1 MISLTELLPINERN
15 KVFLRVPN
23 DIKKIYKLFK
33 KNKKQLYIVGGAVR
47 DAILGKSPKDFD
59 MATDATP
66 DEVLKI
72 AKQGRFKTYEVGKSF
87 GVVVVGGHEIATF
100 RKDIGKGRRP
110 KAVDFTDIQ
119 GDIKRRDLTVNA
131 LFYDIGR
138 EEIVDLVGGLED
150 LKKKLVRT
158 VGQAELRFDEDP
170 LRKLRALRFNAALGG
185 KIHADTFI
193 ALKKNPSLQGVSSER
208 IREEFVKSIIK
219 AKSPKKYM
227 ELSDELGFTKQI
239 FPGLKVSKPYVNE
252 NDYILF
258 LAWILRKNDVSS
270 LGKKLNSLKYS
281 AKEWTNISFLNSLQ
295 NFKPENVYMVKKF
308 QEKTSLTDRQI
319 ILFGKYIGKDLK
331 KLVKFKLSVRG
342 NEVPTDIKGP
352 EIGKVIKQMEKEKFL
367 SESFLHRPR
376 IKKALNI
383 LVKKKVLPK
392 NYALNINKLQ
402 SFLHNNPVV
411 MTQLLKILGENIN
424 EIAVRKTPKKF
435 KDIFNALPSDLR
447 KRVYNLKNYDQRRDK
462 HPEGNVL
469 KHTIAVTN
477 RALKTGDIDFALAA
491 LFHDIGKDETAG
503 IHPKHGY
510 ITHWGHEHVSAKLV
524 KKYGKWIKS
533 MGGNVLDIYW
543 IVKQHM
549 RMKVFDKMRWE
560 KQEKM
565 KKFRAFGKLKK
576 FSKDFDKG
584 GRR

>member
-185 KIHADTFI
+185 TIHADTFA
-193 ALKKNPSLQGVSSER
+193 ALKKNPSLRGVSGER
-208 IREEFVKSIIK
+208 IRDEFVKSIVK

-227 ELSDELGFTKQI
+227 ELCDELGFTKQI
-239 FPGLKVSKPYVNE
+239 LPGLKVNKPYINE
-252 NDYILF
+252 NDDILF
-258 LAWILRKNDVSS
+258 LSWILRKNDVRSIS
-270 LGKKLNSLKYS
+270 NKLNGLSYS
-281 AKEWTNISFLNSLQ
+281 NNDIENIQFLNILQ
-295 NFKPENVYMVKKF
+295 DFKPENVFKVKKF
-308 QEKTSLTDRQI
+308 QERTTLSNNQI
-319 ILFGKYIGKDLK
+319 IKWGKYIGKDFK

-342 NEVPTDIKGP
+342 NEVPKDIKGP
-352 EIGKVIKQMEKEKFL
+352 EIGKVIQAMEKEKFL
-367 SESFLHRPR
+367 
-376 IKKALNI
+376 
-383 LVKKKVLPK
+383 
-392 NYALNINKLQ
+392 
-402 SFLHNNPVV
+402 
-411 MTQLLKILGENIN
+411 N

-435 KDIFNALPSDLR
+435 KDIFNALPSDLK
-447 KRVYNLKNYDQRRDK
+447 KRVHNLKNYDQRRDA

-469 KHTIAVTN
+469 KHTIVVTN
-477 RALKTGDIDFALAA
+477 RALKTGDIDFAIAA

-503 IHPKHGY
+503 IHPKKGH

-524 KKYGKWIKS
+524 KKYAKWIKS
-533 MGGNVLDIYW
+533 MGGNPVDIYY

-549 RMKVFDKMRWE
+549 RFKSFDKMKWE

-576 FSKDFDKG
+576 FSKDFDRG

>member
-1 MISLTELLPINERN
+1 
-15 KVFLRVPN
+15 
-23 DIKKIYKLFK
+23 
-33 KNKKQLYIVGGAVR
+33 
-47 DAILGKSPKDFD
+47 
-59 MATDATP
+59 MATDAKP
-66 DEVLKI
+66 DEVLAI
-72 AKQGRFKTYEVGKSF
+72 AKQGGFKTLEVGKSF

-119 GDIKRRDLTVNA
+119 GDIKRRDLTINA

-185 KIHADTFI
+185 AMHADTLL
-193 ALKKNPSLQGVSSER
+193 ALKKNPSLRGVSGER
-208 IREEFVKSIIK
+208 IREEFVKSITK

-227 ELSDELGFTKQI
+227 ELCDKLGFTKQI
-239 FPGLKVSKPYVNE
+239 LPGLNVSKPYINE

-258 LAWILRKNDVSS
+258 LSWILRKNDVSS
-270 LGKKLNSLKYS
+270 LGRGLNKLKYS

-295 NFKPENVYMVKKF
+295 NFKPENVYKVKKF

-319 ILFGKYIGKDLK
+319 ILFGKYVGKDFK
-331 KLVKFKLSVRG
+331 KLVGFELSVRG
-342 NEVPTDIKGP
+342 NEVPKDISGP
-352 EIGKVIKQMEKEKFL
+352 QIGKVIQAMEKEKFL
-367 SESFLHRPR
+367 KESFLSKPKM
-376 IKKALNI
+376 KKALKTLI
-383 LVKKKVLPK
+383 DKKVLPK
-392 NYALNINKLQ
+392 NYATNITKLQ
-402 SFLHNNPVV
+402 HFLGNNPLV
-411 MTQLLKILGENIN
+411 MTQLLRLLGENINENNKAKLYKLYVKAMKMMPGSPNQKKVKKEIEKLRKKLGIN

-435 KDIFNALPSDLR
+435 KDIFNALPSDLK
-447 KRVYNLKNYDQRRDK
+447 KRVFNLKKYDQRRDK

-524 KKYGKWIKS
+524 KKYAKWIKS

>member
-1 MISLTELLPINERN
+1 MISLRELLPLHERN

-59 MATDATP
+59 MATDAKP
-66 DEVLKI
+66 DEVLKM
-72 AKQGRFKTYEVGKSF
+72 AKQGGFKTYEVGKSF

-150 LKKKLVRT
+150 LKKKLVKT

-185 KIHADTFI
+185 TIHADTFA

-208 IREEFVKSIIK
+208 IRDEFIKSIVK

-227 ELSDELGFTKQI
+227 ELCDKLGFTKQI
-239 FPGLKVSKPYVNE
+239 LPGLKVSKPYINE
-252 NDYILF
+252 NDDILF
-258 LAWILRKNDVSS
+258 LSWILRKNDVNS
-270 LGKKLNSLKYS
+270 LRKLNGLTYS
-281 AKEWTNISFLNSLQ
+281 NNDIENIQFLNILQ
-295 NFKPENVYMVKKF
+295 NFKPENIFKVKKF
-308 QEKTSLTDRQI
+308 QERTTLNNNQI
-319 ILFGKYIGKDLK
+319 IKWGKYIGKDFK

-342 NEVPTDIKGP
+342 NEVPKDIKGP
-352 EIGKVIKQMEKEKFL
+352 EIGKVIQAMEKEKFL
-367 SESFLHRPR
+367 KESFLHKPKIR
-376 IKKALNI
+376 KALNI

-392 NYALNINKLQ
+392 NYALNVTKLQ
-402 SFLHNNPVV
+402 HFLGNNPHI
-411 MTQLLKILGENIN
+411 MTQLLKLLGENIN
-424 EIAVRKTPKKF
+424 EIAKRKTPKKF
-435 KDIFNALPSDLR
+435 KDIYNALPSDLK

-543 IVKQHM
+543 MVKQHM

-576 FSKDFDKG
+576 FSKDFDRG

>member
-47 DAILGKSPKDFD
+47 DAILGKSPKDYD

-66 DEVLKI
+66 DDVLKM
-72 AKQGRFKTYEVGKSF
+72 AKQGGFKTYEVGKSF

-185 KIHADTFI
+185 KIHTDTFA
-193 ALKKNPSLQGVSSER
+193 ALKKNPSLKGVSSER
-208 IREEFVKSIIK
+208 IRDEFVKSIVK

-227 ELSDELGFTKQI
+227 ELCDELGFTKQI
-239 FPGLKVSKPYVNE
+239 LPGLKVNKPYINE
-252 NDYILF
+252 NDDILF
-258 LAWILRKNDVSS
+258 LSWILRKNDVRSIS
-270 LGKKLNSLKYS
+270 NKLNGLSYS
-281 AKEWTNISFLNSLQ
+281 NNDIENIQFLNILQ
-295 NFKPENVYMVKKF
+295 DFKPENVFKVKKF
-308 QEKTSLTDRQI
+308 QERTTLSNNQI
-319 ILFGKYIGKDLK
+319 IKWGKYIGKDFK
-331 KLVKFKLSVRG
+331 KLVKFKLSVKG
-342 NEVPTDIKGP
+342 NEVPKGVRGP
-352 EIGKVIKQMEKEKFL
+352 EIGKVIQAMEKEKFL
-367 SESFLHRPR
+367 
-376 IKKALNI
+376 
-383 LVKKKVLPK
+383 
-392 NYALNINKLQ
+392 
-402 SFLHNNPVV
+402 
-411 MTQLLKILGENIN
+411 N

-435 KDIFNALPSDLR
+435 KDIFNALPSDLK
-447 KRVYNLKNYDQRRDK
+447 KRVYNLKNYDQRRDA

-477 RALKTGDIDFALAA
+477 RALKTGDIDFALSA

-503 IHPKHGY
+503 IHPKKGH
-510 ITHWGHEHVSAKLV
+510 ITHYGHEHVSAKLV
-524 KKYGKWIKS
+524 KKHARWIKS
-533 MGGNVLDIYW
+533 MGGNPVDIYY

-549 RMKVFDKMRWE
+549 RMKVFDKMKWQ

>member
-47 DAILGKSPKDFD
+47 DAILGKSPKDYD

-66 DEVLKI
+66 DDVLKM
-72 AKQGRFKTYEVGKSF
+72 AKQGGFKTYEVGKSF

-185 KIHADTFI
+185 KIHTDTFA
-193 ALKKNPSLQGVSSER
+193 ALKKNPSLKGVSSER
-208 IREEFVKSIIK
+208 IRDEFVKSIVK

-227 ELSDELGFTKQI
+227 ELCDELGFTKQI
-239 FPGLKVSKPYVNE
+239 LPGLKVNKPYINE
-252 NDYILF
+252 NDDILF
-258 LAWILRKNDVSS
+258 LSWILRKNDVRSIS
-270 LGKKLNSLKYS
+270 NKLNGLSYS
-281 AKEWTNISFLNSLQ
+281 NNDIENIQFLNILQ
-295 NFKPENVYMVKKF
+295 DFKPENVFKVKKF
-308 QEKTSLTDRQI
+308 QERTTLSNNQI
-319 ILFGKYIGKDLK
+319 IKWGKYIGKDFK
-331 KLVKFKLSVRG
+331 KLVKFKLSVKG
-342 NEVPTDIKGP
+342 NEVPKGVRGP
-352 EIGKVIKQMEKEKFL
+352 EIGKVIQQMEKEKFL
-367 SESFLHRPR
+367 NENTDKAKLYKLYTKAMKMMPGSSAQ
-376 IKKALNI
+376 KKISKEIDKLR
-383 LVKKKVLPK
+383 KK
-392 NYALNINKLQ
+392 
-402 SFLHNNPVV
+402 
-411 MTQLLKILGENIN
+411 LGMN

-435 KDIFNALPSDLR
+435 KDIFNALPSDLK
-447 KRVYNLKNYDQRRDK
+447 KRVYNLKNYDQRRDA

-477 RALKTGDIDFALAA
+477 RALKTGDIDFALSA

-503 IHPKHGY
+503 IHPKKGH
-510 ITHWGHEHVSAKLV
+510 ITHYGHEHVSAKLV
-524 KKYGKWIKS
+524 KKHARWIKS
-533 MGGNVLDIYW
+533 MGGNTVDIYY

-549 RMKVFDKMRWE
+549 RMKVFDKMKWH

-565 KKFRAFGKLKK
+565 KKFRAFDKLKK